1 MIPREMRGR
10 GVMGVK
16 EWDQWEEVETEHQ
29 VVYILSY
36 VQYNINIIKHS
47 EKRFLNKDEQ
57 TYQQPL
63 PPKKTQ
69 NNIHYLFCYKTK
81 SELFFL
87 KGGGKTQR
95 ERERSQMLSASV
107 CVVKHQ
113 R

>member
-57 TYQQPL
+57 TYQQHT
-63 PPKKTQ
+63 PPTKKTKKQ
-69 NNIHYLFCYKTK
+69 YSLFV
-81 SELFFL
+81 LL
-87 KGGGKTQR
+87 
-95 ERERSQMLSASV
+95 
-107 CVVKHQ
+107 
-113 R
+113 